1 MHVGESLEDR
11 SRDHF
16 FAKEGVLSES
26 DPPGDP
32 QDEETR
38 LLEGCRAGDVSAF
51 EHLYELHGS
60 RMKSVA
66 ANLLGNVA
74 DAEDAV
80 QESFLKIYRGAAAFR
95 GAARLSTWI
104 YRVLVNT
111 CYDLLRRRRRRP
123 LEVASEAASRREPE
137 LAAPVSDHPLRLS
150 LEACVKDLDPRRRA
164 AFVLFDVEGFTHREV
179 GDMLGV
185 PEGTSRALLF
195 EARRDLQRL
204 LARRGV
210 VSGSRA

>member
-1 MHVGESLEDR
+1 MEDR
-11 SRDHF
+11 SRDQPA
-16 FAKEGVLSES
+16 AKEGVLSES

-32 QDEETR
+32 RNDEAR

-51 EHLYELHGS
+51 ERLYELHGA

-95 GAARLSTWI
+95 GTARLSTWI

-123 LEVASEAASRREPE
+123 AEVASDSASPRREPE

-179 GDMLGV
+179 GDALGV
-185 PEGTSRALLF
+185 PEGTSRALVF
-195 EARRDLQRL
+195 EARRELQRL

-210 VSGSRA
+210 VAGARA